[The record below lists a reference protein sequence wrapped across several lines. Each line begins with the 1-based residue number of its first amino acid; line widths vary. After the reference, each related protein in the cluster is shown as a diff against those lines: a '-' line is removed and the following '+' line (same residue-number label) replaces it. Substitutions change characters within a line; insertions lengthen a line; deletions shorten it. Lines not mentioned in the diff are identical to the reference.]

1 MLYRGHL
8 CGMLVHF
15 ETTTST
21 ITAVR
26 LLTEH
31 RFVLIALKGGVLVR
45 PKNVGELRP
54 QQADLS
60 GSGWYL
66 AGLAMR
72 GRATGERGATE
83 IFTAVAGWLR
93 LAATGDPA
101 DLCSDSQWL
110 VAVRFSL
117 C

>member
-1 MLYRGHL
+1 M
-8 CGMLVHF
+8 
-15 ETTTST
+15 
-21 ITAVR
+21 
-26 LLTEH
+26 
-31 RFVLIALKGGVLVR
+31 ALKSGVLVR

-60 GSGWYL
+60 GSGWDL
-66 AGLAMR
+66 VGLAMR
-72 GRATGERGATE
+72 AGASGERGDTE

-101 DLCSDSQWL
+101 NLCADGQWL